1 MLTIMEQSKEYYAFI
16 SYKREDEKWAK
27 WLQEK
32 LEHYKFPTNL
42 NGRTDLPKNIRPT
55 FRDVTD
61 LKPGLLAEEI
71 NNALHNSEWLIVVC
85 SPRSAKSPW
94 VCKEAQTFID
104 LGRADHIIP
113 FVIEGNPFSSDT
125 ATECYPEALL
135 NLTGSKELLAAN
147 INEMGRDAAAIK
159 VVARMFNLR
168 FDTLWQRHEREQR
181 RKRWFIIGGTLL
193 FALASLGIG
202 GYIAKQNHELELKN
216 KEVEEERDRA
226 NTERD
231 RANSE
236 RDKAEAA
243 NTSLL
248 VANDS
253 IQRQYKLIEQQ
264 KNEIV
269 LERDNV
275 VKANWKMMEKQSRAV
290 AEKATSLLN
299 DGDSYIARQL
309 AVAVLPNNLTN
320 PNRPYVPE
328 AEVVLRQASLQN
340 SAVFRKMGS
349 SSVTISPDGEL
360 IVSAYGNS
368 INIIDARNGTLLKTL
383 NGHQKRI
390 TSVAYS
396 PDGKRIASGSED
408 YTIKIWDAQNGSV
421 IYTLKNEF
429 KHTMDSAATFV
440 EEVDKV
446 VFSNDGKYLLSTSH
460 MFDHSIKV
468 WDVKNGTLH
477 NTLKTDA
484 SVRDVVYTTD
494 GNKIISV
501 LWQGKIDTWDA
512 QTGKKIKSNR
522 IVDVIKCAAIS
533 PDGRLLALGTSGIK
547 IFDMQSD
554 SVIMTLN
561 GHSKPIEA
569 LAFSADGKLL
579 LSASDDYT
587 IRLWDLKT
595 KKQTKIWEGHRW
607 EVNSICFLPDGERF
621 VSTSNDGDVRIWDMS
636 MAHSSYTFDKHSS
649 AVAGVAYN
657 FDGSIIASA
666 SWDKSILVWD
676 AKTRQILHR
685 LLGHTK
691 DVLNV
696 EFSPNGILLVSCSR
710 DHTIRIWDINKGS
723 LIKKIDCYGYHTPT
737 ATFSHDGHY
746 MVSTSDESIVFWD
759 TDTWQIVHQTK
770 LFRTYYNSVSCNPKG
785 RYAVSASYTYSANLI
800 DKYTL
805 SIWDLETGD
814 KVKSID
820 TKASIQNVK
829 YSPDG
834 KMIASTMGRNFALWN
849 AATGDLIHTF
859 EGHRDD
865 VTSICFSPN
874 GQWIV
879 SASQDQQIKVWNVP
893 TRALLTTFNEHG
905 SFVESVAFNP
915 NGKEFVSASLDQTVK
930 IWVFPDLQELI
941 DVTNKLFINRKLTS
955 EERKQYYLE

>member
-1 MLTIMEQSKEYYAFI
+1 MEQPKEYYAFI

-27 WLQEK
+27 WLQDK
-32 LEHYKFPTNL
+32 LEHYRFPTNL

-71 NNALHNSEWLIVVC
+71 NSALRNSEWLIVVC

-104 LGRADHIIP
+104 FGRADHIIP
-113 FVIEGNPFSSDT
+113 FVIEGNPFSNDT

-168 FDTLWQRHEREQR
+168 FDALWQRHEKEKK
-181 RKRWFIIGGTLL
+181 RKRWIIIGGTLL
-193 FALASLGIG
+193 FAFVSLAIG
-202 GYIAKQNHELELKN
+202 SYIAWQNRELDAKN
-216 KEVEEERDRA
+216 KEVVA
-226 NTERD
+226 ERD

-236 RDKAEAA
+236 RDRANFERDRAEAA
-243 NTSLL
+243 SDSLKT
-248 VANDS
+248 ANDS
-253 IQRQYKLIEQQ
+253 IERQFALIEHQ
-264 KNEIV
+264 KDEIAT
-269 LERDNV
+269 ERDNV
-275 VKANWKMMEKQSRAV
+275 VKANWKMMENQSRAV

-309 AVAVLPNNLTN
+309 ALAVLPNNLADK
-320 PNRPYVPE
+320 NRPYVSE

-340 SAVFRKMGS
+340 SAIFRGMGS
-349 SSVTISPDGEL
+349 SSVTLSPDGDQ
-360 IVSAYGNS
+360 IVSAFGNS
-368 INIIDARNGTLLKTL
+368 INIIDARNGTLLRTL

-408 YTIKIWDAQNGSV
+408 YTIKIWDAQKGSV

-429 KHTMDSAATFV
+429 KHAMDSTATFV

-468 WDVKNGTLH
+468 WDVKNGTLY
-477 NTLKTDA
+477 NTLNTDA
-484 SVRDVVYTTD
+484 SVRDVVYSSD
-494 GNKIISV
+494 GKEIISV

-512 QTGKKIKSNR
+512 QTWKRIKSNR
-522 IVDVIKCAAIS
+522 IVDVLECAAIS
-533 PDGRLLALGTSGIK
+533 PDGRLLALGSYGIK
-547 IFDMQSD
+547 VFDMQSD

-561 GHSKPIEA
+561 GHTKPIEA
-569 LAFSADGKLL
+569 LSFSADGKSL
-579 LSASDDYT
+579 LSASDDHT
-587 IRLWDLKT
+587 IRLWNLKT
-595 KKQTKIWEGHRW
+595 KKQTRIWEGHRW

-621 VSTSNDGDVRIWDMS
+621 VSTSNDGDVRIWDIS
-636 MAHSSYTFDKHSS
+636 MAHSSYTFDKHSD
-649 AVAGVAYN
+649 AIAGVAYN

-676 AKTRQILHR
+676 AKTKQILHR

-696 EFSPNGILLVSCSR
+696 EFSPNGKQLVSCSR

-723 LIKKIDCYGYHTPT
+723 LIKNIDCYGYDTPI

-746 MVSTSDESIVFWD
+746 MVSTSGESIVFWD
-759 TDTWQIVHQTK
+759 TDIWQIVHQTK
-770 LFRTYYNSVSCNPKG
+770 QFGTYYNSVSCNPKG
-785 RYAVSASYTYSANLI
+785 RYVVSASYTYSANLI
-800 DKYTL
+800 DKYTI
-805 SIWDLETGD
+805 SIWDLETGE
-814 KVKSID
+814 KVKSIE
-820 TKASIQNVK
+820 TKASIQDVK

-879 SASQDQQIKVWNVP
+879 SASQDKQIKVWNVP
-893 TRALLTTFNEHG
+893 TRTLLTTFDEHG

-915 NGKEFVSASLDQTVK
+915 NGKEFVSASLDHTVK
-930 IWVFPDLQELI
+930 IWAFPVLQELI
-941 DVTNKLFINRKLTS
+941 DETSKRFINRKLTS